1 MSAHHLLTRPLF
13 HPVRRGPH
21 PESLLPD
28 CESADWLAPARA
40 RLHRQV
46 AIARRERVMDL
57 GEGYG
62 AVTEELVGRSGGA
75 MLAVD
80 RYEATLSYNP
90 INFEMAWRICADAT
104 QLPFADG

>member
-1 MSAHHLLTRPLF
+1 
-13 HPVRRGPH
+13 
-21 PESLLPD
+21 
-28 CESADWLAPARA
+28 
-40 RLHRQV
+40 
-46 AIARRERVMDL
+46 MDL